1 MAHSIISSMGVT
13 VVTESF
19 SLYLFSFSEAWGI
32 LYLANNC
39 ASKFPKYPLQ
49 IVPQPYI
56 VPLIRVSIILGRG
69 FLPFL
74 GAVKLGE
81 MPRLSRWN
89 ASKEK
94 S

>member
-19 SLYLFSFSEAWGI
+19 SLHLFSFSEAWGI

-56 VPLIRVSIILGRG
+56 VPLIRVSIILERG
-69 FLPFL
+69 QV
-74 GAVKLGE
+74 G
-81 MPRLSRWN
+81 WN
-89 ASKEK
+89 AKIK
-94 S
+94 